1 MALKPKK
8 VAGGNGKVKKRKVPD
23 PKPKRPKKKELAK
36 RRVAGGNGK
45 QRKSTA

>member
-8 VAGGNGKVKKRKVPD
+8 VAGGNGKVKTRKVLD
-23 PKPKRPKKKELAK
+23 PQPKRPKKKAPAK